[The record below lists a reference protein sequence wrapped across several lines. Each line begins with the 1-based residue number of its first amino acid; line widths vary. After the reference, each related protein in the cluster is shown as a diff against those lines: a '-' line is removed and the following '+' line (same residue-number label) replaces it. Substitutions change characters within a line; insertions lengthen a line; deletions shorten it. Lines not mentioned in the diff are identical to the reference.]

1 MINGNNVLIYKSQ
14 KTSVRF
20 SLVGSDECNFGT
32 TAFLFLNSKLRFLTL
47 GVLINKKSTA
57 VDLCL
62 FSLFN
67 EFVPLHVSIL
77 LMYDLWC

>member
-1 MINGNNVLIYKSQ
+1 MYLC
-14 KTSVRF
+14 TSRRKQMSAQTGVI
-20 SLVGSDECNFGT
+20 LE
-32 TAFLFLNSKLRFLTL
+32 LL

-67 EFVPLHVSIL
+67 EFVPLYVSIL
-77 LMYDLWC
+77 LMYDLWCWD